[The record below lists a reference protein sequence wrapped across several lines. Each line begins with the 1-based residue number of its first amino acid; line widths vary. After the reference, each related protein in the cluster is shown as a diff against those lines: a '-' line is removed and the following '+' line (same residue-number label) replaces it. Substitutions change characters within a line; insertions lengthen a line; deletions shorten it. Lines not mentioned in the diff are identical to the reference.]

1 MQTEL
6 NQPKVVI
13 ITGSSMGIGLMMGN
27 LLHRMGHR
35 VYGLS
40 RSTPEGAAFLT
51 IPTDLTRAEDRTWAI
66 TQILQAEGRIDVLI
80 NNAGRGI
87 VGPAE
92 DTQATDI
99 EAVFSLNFIAAT
111 QMMNAVLPAMRA
123 QSSGQILNIS
133 SLGSVMG
140 LPFRGYYSASKSAL
154 DRVTEAMRYEVR
166 PWGIQIAT
174 LHLGDIQTNIAAGRV
189 ETPVSEPYRQLFR
202 KVYEL
207 MNAHVERGTPPEAV
221 ADFTAK
227 LLTRKTWKAH
237 YYFGKTSQKIGVPLK
252 WLLPQNFYESLMR
265 KYNGM

>member
-1 MQTEL
+1 MQTKL
-6 NQPKVVI
+6 NKPKVII

-27 LLHRMGHR
+27 LLHREGYR

-40 RSTPEGAAFLT
+40 RSIPEGAAFLT
-51 IPTDLTRAEDRTWAI
+51 IPTDITLEEDRTKAVA
-66 TQILQAEGRIDVLI
+66 QILEAEGTIDVLI

-92 DTQATDI
+92 DTQTADI
-99 EAVFSLNFIAAT
+99 EAVFSLNFTAAT

-166 PWGIQIAT
+166 PWNIQIST
-174 LHLGDIQTNIAAGRV
+174 LHLGDIRTNIAAGRV
-189 ETPVSEPYRQLFR
+189 ETQVSEPYRQLFS
-202 KVYEL
+202 KVFNL
-207 MNAHVERGTPPEAV
+207 MNAHVDRGTPPEAV
-221 ADFTAK
+221 AAFTAQ
-227 LLTRKTWKAH
+227 LLTRKQWKAH
-237 YYFGKTSQKIGVPLK
+237 YYFGKTGQKIGVPLK